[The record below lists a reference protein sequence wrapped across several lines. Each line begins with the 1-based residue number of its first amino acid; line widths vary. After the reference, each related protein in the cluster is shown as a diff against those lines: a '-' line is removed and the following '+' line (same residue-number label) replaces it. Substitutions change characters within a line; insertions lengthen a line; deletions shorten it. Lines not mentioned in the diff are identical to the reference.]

1 MPSTR
6 KEEKM
11 STEYNPHILGFL
23 CNWCCYTAAD
33 SAGVG
38 RYQYPPNLRVIRIM
52 CTGRLDP
59 SFPLEGLASGADGIF
74 VGGCHLGECHYQDGN
89 YHALVSAALVHEML
103 ERLGIARERFL
114 IDWASAAEGPNFV
127 KIITAFTE
135 RIRSLGPLGQ
145 VEDKDQQA
153 LRRKLAEAAE
163 AARGRKLRTG
173 LINASREMMKTK
185 DFSRNAIAV
194 LVQEKCVKAL
204 HDIYG
209 GESGMP

>member
-1 MPSTR
+1 
-6 KEEKM
+6 M
-11 STEYNPHILGFL
+11 SLPYNHRILGFL

-59 SFPLEGLASGADGIF
+59 SFPLAGLADGADGIF
-74 VGGCHLGECHYQDGN
+74 VGGCHPGECHYQDGN

-103 ERLGIARERFL
+103 EKIGIARERFL

-127 KIITAFTE
+127 KMITSFTKKISE
-135 RIRSLGPLGQ
+135 LGPLGK
-145 VEDKDQQA
+145 VEGK
-153 LRRKLAEAAE
+153 RREDLQRELAKAAD
-163 AARGRKLRTG
+163 AARSRKVRIG

-185 DFSRNAIAV
+185 DFSRNGIAV
-194 LVQEKCVKAL
+194 LVHEKCSKVL
-204 HDIYG
+204 HDRG
-209 GESGMP
+209 NEVSNTP